1 VQLKQTVTG
10 HLLTRTGRPDTMLSM
25 SNPRPPRPGR
35 EPFRLLTTNRRE
47 PLPTVEPV
55 VSWPSGDTGDDVDET
70 IDDIEPMTTD
80 DRLDGLDS
88 RLGDLETK
96 QDLTRKEVAM
106 LNVTMTAVAGRLDG
120 ALGKSKMSGATTAIA
135 GTSTVGLLISVVV
148 DNQTSILA
156 LVRAIR
162 TWWGH

>member
-1 VQLKQTVTG
+1 VPV
-10 HLLTRTGRPDTMLSM
+10 
-25 SNPRPPRPGR
+25 
-35 EPFRLLTTNRRE
+35 
-47 PLPTVEPV
+47 VEPV
-55 VSWPSGDTGDDVDET
+55 VSWPSGDTSGAVDET